1 MPSPT
6 SPMFRPSPPH
16 LPVLPCS
23 SISRTPQ
30 IALGSPLAC
39 TARARVRA
47 YSLSRGLFFISIR
60 AEHASLFRSRPPSI
74 ATSLLLPVE
83 ASWSSAF
90 LAHWSPQAWSAA
102 RSSFLL
108 VREID
113 LACLFCSALFS
124 LSLYIYYDTSNSKFR
139 FVVEPILL
147 LISLLRAEDEDQ

>member
-1 MPSPT
+1 LASECARTNHKEVPSPT
-6 SPMFRPSPPH
+6 SPKFRPSPPH

-23 SISRTPQ
+23 SIPRTPQ

-39 TARARVRA
+39 TARARVQA

-74 ATSLLLPVE
+74 ATSLLLPLE

-124 LSLYIYYDTSNSKFR
+124 LSLSTYTTTPQIRSFG
-139 FVVEPILL
+139 L
-147 LISLLRAEDEDQ
+147 

>member
-1 MPSPT
+1 MHVWPANAPEPT
-6 SPMFRPSPPH
+6 IKKFRLPPLPRLGHPRPH
-16 LPVLPCS
+16 LPELPCS

-39 TARARVRA
+39 TARARVQA

-124 LSLYIYYDTSNSKFR
+124 LSLSTYTTTPQIRSFG
-139 FVVEPILL
+139 L
-147 LISLLRAEDEDQ
+147 